1 MNLKDVA
8 EKTDRVYSV
17 IKMESYDD
25 ERREFE
31 GIATTPATDRMGDI
45 VEPMGAEF
53 SLPIAL
59 LWQHDRYMPV
69 GTITYA
75 KQTKGGI
82 KVKGSIPKIASPAGL
97 SARLEEAWQSLKHGL
112 VRGLSIGFSAKEYS
126 FMDNGGIHF
135 TKWEW
140 HELSLVTIPA
150 NAEASITAI
159 KTFDDQAR
167 AASGAQGKATAVPK
181 PSGVTEKQ
189 HRTVSIIK
197 PSEGKQ
203 MNIQE
208 QIKGFESTRETK
220 AARMT
225 EILKAS
231 ADAGTT
237 LDAAQ
242 TEEYDTLKGEID
254 AIDSHIK
261 RLKDAEGTLIKT
273 AKPVQDV
280 ARSVERM
287 TVHAVAKAPQASNGL
302 ALAQVAKFLGRA
314 QGNRYE
320 ALQLAKAA
328 AENSATGTDARTVN
342 VLKAAVAAGV
352 TSNAAWAGNLVGDET
367 SVFADFIEYL
377 RPRTILGQFGAGN
390 VPSLRSVPFRT
401 ALVGQSTGGA
411 ASWVGEAKPKR
422 LTKFDFTRTTL
433 DPLKIA
439 TIAVVSEEVLRD
451 SSPSADMLIRDSL
464 AAAVIER
471 SDIDFIDPA
480 KAAVSGVSPAS
491 ITNAATPIV
500 SSGNDAADVRADVRA
515 LFNAFIAAN
524 NAPTNGVFIMAATTA
539 LALSLMQNPLGQAEF
554 PGIGMNGGMLFG
566 MPVIVSEYVPSDS
579 NGSYVMLV
587 NASDIYYADMGGVAI
602 DISREASL
610 QMDDTP
616 TDPVT
621 ASTVLVSLWQHNLV
635 GFRAERTLNWALRR
649 TSAVSVL
656 SGVNWGA

>member
-1 MNLKDVA
+1 
-8 EKTDRVYSV
+8 VYNS
-17 IKMESYDD
+17 
-25 ERREFE
+25 
-31 GIATTPATDRMGDI
+31 
-45 VEPMGAEF
+45 
-53 SLPIAL
+53 
-59 LWQHDRYMPV
+59 Q
-69 GTITYA
+69 
-75 KQTKGGI
+75 
-82 KVKGSIPKIASPAGL
+82 
-97 SARLEEAWQSLKHGL
+97 
-112 VRGLSIGFSAKEYS
+112 
-126 FMDNGGIHF
+126 
-135 TKWEW
+135 
-140 HELSLVTIPA
+140 
-150 NAEASITAI
+150 
-159 KTFDDQAR
+159 
-167 AASGAQGKATAVPK
+167 
-181 PSGVTEKQ
+181 
-189 HRTVSIIK
+189 
-197 PSEGKQ
+197 
-203 MNIQE
+203 
-208 QIKGFESTRETK
+208 
-220 AARMT
+220 
-225 EILKAS
+225 
-231 ADAGTT
+231 
-237 LDAAQ
+237 
-242 TEEYDTLKGEID
+242 
-254 AIDSHIK
+254 
-261 RLKDAEGTLIKT
+261 
-273 AKPVQDV
+273 
-280 ARSVERM
+280 
-287 TVHAVAKAPQASNGL
+287 
-302 ALAQVAKFLGRA
+302 
-314 QGNRYE
+314 
-320 ALQLAKAA
+320 